1 MNKTF
6 ILNFLNEFRELFDH
20 GSICDKIYEELE
32 SMMFLWYAYVSYDV
46 VFY

>member
-20 GSICDKIYEELE
+20 GICDKIYEELE